1 MYQSATQEVSVTD
14 GETSAVTLAMTPD
27 FAEPV
32 ITCSDPNAE
41 IWVNGEKKGV
51 GSWNGRLAA
60 GVYKIKASRKSH
72 IDTEKAF
79 TLNAGDNTQ
88 IDLDPPTPIYG
99 FLQVA
104 STPFAADIYLDG
116 QKVGTTPKLLNNIL
130 IGDHELRIEK
140 NDYATEVRNIKVE
153 ENKTTDISVELK
165 NRETIKRTESVR
177 TEENVYTDLASTETG
192 NKAKRHHSAW
202 ITFVTLNGSYS
213 PLPQFTYGITVGQ
226 MRFCGWYVSLMSNF
240 NFRGAFKNFKVGETY
255 SLTGSSKTTRLSVI
269 GGFVLH
275 PSNILALSI
284 GADIIH
290 TPFTPRLFLH
300 KRSGV

>member
-192 NKAKRHHSAW
+192 NKAKRHHSERTA
-202 ITFVTLNGSYS
+202 
-213 PLPQFTYGITVGQ
+213 LPARQ
-226 MRFCGWYVSLMSNF
+226 RPHAC
-240 NFRGAFKNFKVGETY
+240 R
-255 SLTGSSKTTRLSVI
+255 
-269 GGFVLH
+269 
-275 PSNILALSI
+275 
-284 GADIIH
+284 
-290 TPFTPRLFLH
+290 
-300 KRSGV
+300 